1 MVLFE
6 ILSED
11 GFQRRCRTSF
21 GTALERVKTPA
32 LIVPLNKY
40 LLGDDEGEYINLIK
54 KSSNI
59 ILQQYDSDL
68 IIPGAVS
75 SLNIL
80 SDINTNYYDQKGLP
94 EKFIQFEH
102 NRNKEAGI
110 LNIASKNCPNSYLSY
125 TQMKIMLKNFQE
137 ELIREIKSKDTNKEI
152 YSNIGLGIQINPNY
166 DILKQM
172 ESTVEIITNPEIV
185 NRIKILKLSGIFDN
199 LMNFKEI
206 IDSILYLKDNIPP
219 DILLMASGKITPS
232 KFALISY
239 LGFDLIDSAYLL
251 YAGFSDLYYT
261 GEDLKWVKHL
271 KDTDDLWCSCDS
283 CQKLISSGSISHPG
297 SGLAVKNVD
306 NKLIALHN
314 LECGINEIKKIRKK
328 IETGTLRAYLE
339 KKCSDSTFLISSLR
353 YIDSI
358 EPNPIAAVQRLNKKS
373 KLLCIDSL
381 SYKEPQVV
389 RFKNRVNTNYFPD
402 PNTKLCVLLPCSM
415 RKPYSKS
422 KSHRKFI
429 KTIKSAAGNDYG
441 RISQIIITSPLGLV
455 PRELEEVYPA
465 AHYDISV
472 TGTWDA
478 EEIQLTAQSIASFI
492 QKLPEEVPIIA
503 RLSEGY
509 LAAFEMAQKIVNNE
523 RSYFIAADL
532 DELKE
537 IIIGQLDL
545 INSHGDNLTDNK
557 KNHDLLSNEEQLIRS
572 IADYQFG
579 PGSGKKL
586 IGTTARF
593 IYSRNEK
600 FREIFGFESYG
611 KISLGKFSRDNGQ
624 IKLNL
629 TGGERLASNSNNI
642 LVLKADIT
650 GSTIFRPAVG
660 KLDENLVSGDEV
672 IILDSSENYFGV
684 GQMVVNAKT
693 ALKLRRGAVVKI
705 RKKKKKQQL

>member
-1 MVLFE
+1 
-6 ILSED
+6 
-11 GFQRRCRTSF
+11 
-21 GTALERVKTPA
+21 
-32 LIVPLNKY
+32 
-40 LLGDDEGEYINLIK
+40 
-54 KSSNI
+54 
-59 ILQQYDSDL
+59 
-68 IIPGAVS
+68 
-75 SLNIL
+75 
-80 SDINTNYYDQKGLP
+80 
-94 EKFIQFEH
+94 
-102 NRNKEAGI
+102 
-110 LNIASKNCPNSYLSY
+110 
-125 TQMKIMLKNFQE
+125 
-137 ELIREIKSKDTNKEI
+137 
-152 YSNIGLGIQINPNY
+152 
-166 DILKQM
+166 
-172 ESTVEIITNPEIV
+172 
-185 NRIKILKLSGIFDN
+185 
-199 LMNFKEI
+199 
-206 IDSILYLKDNIPP
+206 
-219 DILLMASGKITPS
+219 
-232 KFALISY
+232 
-239 LGFDLIDSAYLL
+239 
-251 YAGFSDLYYT
+251 LYYT
-261 GEDLKWVKHL
+261 GEDLKWVKHI

-283 CQKLISSGSISHPG
+283 CRKLISSGSISHPG

-358 EPNPIAAVQRLNKKS
+358 DPNPIAAVQRLNKKS
-373 KLLCIDSL
+373 KLLCVDSL

-389 RFKNRVNTNYFPD
+389 RFKNRVGTNYFPD

-429 KTIKSAAGNDYG
+429 KTIKSAAGKDYG

-465 AHYDISV
+465 VHYDISV

-478 EEIQLTAQSIASFI
+478 EEIQLTAQSIALFI
-492 QKLPEEVPIIA
+492 QKLPQKVPIIA

-523 RSYFIAADL
+523 RPYFIAADL

-537 IIIGQLDL
+537 IIISQLDL
-545 INSHGDNLTDNK
+545 INSNGDNLTDNK

-572 IADYQFG
+572 IADFQFG

-593 IYSRNEK
+593 IYSRNER
-600 FREIFGFESYG
+600 FREIHGFESYG

-629 TGGERLASNSNNI
+629 NGGERLASNSNNI